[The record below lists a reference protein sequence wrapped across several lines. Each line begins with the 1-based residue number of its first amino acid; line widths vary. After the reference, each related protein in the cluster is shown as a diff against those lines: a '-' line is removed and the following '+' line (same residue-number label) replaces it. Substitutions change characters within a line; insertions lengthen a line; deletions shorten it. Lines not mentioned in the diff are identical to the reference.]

1 LFVKS
6 EYGQFCKL
14 LLISVYKV
22 TKSKSFILEDIAMF
36 LKNRTGSLNTTE
48 IIMIILV
55 SLIAVVVPLWR
66 LMSSFGNRMDS
77 VRERLGD

>member
-1 LFVKS
+1 
-6 EYGQFCKL
+6 
-14 LLISVYKV
+14 
-22 TKSKSFILEDIAMF
+22 MF